1 MNSFTSVLIKRFGRS
16 RRVSVSNR
24 GFTLTELLVTM
35 LIAGGIISG
44 LMYMVI
50 ELLTADQREATRT
63 QTQQEMQMAMDYI
76 GAELRE
82 AVYIYEGACL
92 SSAGEGNI
100 NMPNGDAATNTPSY
114 CPGLYDHLPAA
125 LTPASN
131 SYPILAFWK
140 QQKLPTSVRQA
151 CTAGNALPATPC
163 TSGHSYAL
171 VVYSLNSSN
180 TQGTWSGRARITRYV
195 LTEFN
200 NNGTRNNE
208 NAGYVNPSMFRNNFK
223 SWPFYQNADA
233 STGQFSG
240 VPTNRQIN
248 RPTINGGNPAVLVDF
263 VDDGSGAAASSVN
276 TNATCFNDGDATPE
290 IGEYVRTFD
299 PTTFTGVVAN
309 APGFYACVS
318 VNSDTTRN
326 RDVVLY
332 VRGNPF
338 GRPGVRRD
346 PQMTSAL
353 PTLET
358 RVLSRPVLS
367 KSPQVN

>member
-1 MNSFTSVLIKRFGRS
+1 MNSFTSVLVKRFGRS

-35 LIAGGIISG
+35 LIAGGIVSG

-92 SSAGEGNI
+92 SSTGEGNI

-114 CPGLYDHLPAA
+114 CPGLYNHLPTA

-140 QQKLPTSVRQA
+140 QQKLPASVRQA

-180 TQGTWSGRARITRYV
+180 PQGTWSGRARITRYV
-195 LTEFN
+195 LSEFN
-200 NNGTRNNE
+200 NTGTRNAE
-208 NAGYVNPSMFRNNFK
+208 DTGYVNPSAFRNNFK
-223 SWPFYQNADA
+223 SWPFYQSTDA

-240 VPTNRQIN
+240 VPSNRQTNR
-248 RPTINGGNPAVLVDF
+248 PATNGSNPAVLVDF
-263 VDDGSGAAASSVN
+263 VDDGSGAAASNVN

-299 PTTFTGVVAN
+299 PATFTGVVAN

-318 VNSDTTRN
+318 VDSDITRN

-346 PQMTSAL
+346 PQLTSAL